1 MSTPRTNHAELDP
14 RPIGWFAIARASQLR
29 RGEETTG
36 VLAAAPYRLRRRR
49 DGRLDFEGSIGEIA
63 EQNGFV
69 FAWHH
74 PDRQAP
80 AWRVPVLDEA
90 GWRPLRH
97 QLLRARTHPQEVY
110 ENSID
115 TGHFPVIH
123 GYSDISVLQPMQ
135 LRGHEMT
142 VRYEIARRLPI
153 PGAQRRLI
161 ANFEVHLHGLGCA
174 HNHIQVP
181 SFGLRVRMFAL
192 ATPTEPGR
200 VDIRLGVSVARDS
213 AIPFAQL
220 AMPLVHTGVM
230 HGIVNDFRQDIA
242 VWEHKRYL
250 RPPMLVKGDG
260 PIESFRRWTRQFY
273 AHDDAPTEVS

>member
-1 MSTPRTNHAELDP
+1 MSALGLDP
-14 RPIGWFAIARASQLR
+14 RPIGWFAIARSDELR
-29 RGEETTG
+29 RGGEIAG

-49 DGRLDFEGSIGEIA
+49 DGAVDVDGRIGALA

-74 PDRQAP
+74 PGGAAP
-80 AWRVPVLDEA
+80 TWRVPALDET

-97 QLLRARTHPQEVY
+97 RLLRARSHPQEVY

-123 GYSDISVLQPMQ
+123 GYSDISVLQPMR
-135 LRGHEMT
+135 LDGHEMT
-142 VRYEIARRLPI
+142 VGYQIARKAPLPK
-153 PGAQRRLI
+153 LDWKVV

-174 HNHIQVP
+174 HNHIEVP
-181 SFGLRVRMFAL
+181 MFGLRVRMFAL

-200 VDIRLGVSVARDS
+200 VEIRLAVSVARDS
-213 AIPFAQL
+213 RLPL
-220 AMPLVHTGVM
+220 GRLLLPLVHTGVK
-230 HGIVNDFRQDIA
+230 HGIVNDFLQDMA

-260 PIESFRRWTRQFY
+260 PIESFRRWSRQFY
-273 AHDDAPTEVS
+273 AHDDAPPEVS